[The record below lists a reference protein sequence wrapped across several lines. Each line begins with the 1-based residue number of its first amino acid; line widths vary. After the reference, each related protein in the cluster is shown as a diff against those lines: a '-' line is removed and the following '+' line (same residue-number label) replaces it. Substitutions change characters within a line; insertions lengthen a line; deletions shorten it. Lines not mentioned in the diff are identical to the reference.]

1 MHNMESFII
10 QRTEDTPSIDFNI
23 NAGVFAIAGR
33 SLPENAIEFYKP
45 LFNWVESTL
54 SSTEG
59 KTVSV
64 NIKLEYFNTASSK
77 QIAKLFLLLEEF
89 ITKHTI
95 VINWF
100 YERDDNDM
108 LISGS
113 QYAKFLNLKFEFTE
127 VDHL

>member
-1 MHNMESFII
+1 MEPFVV
-10 QRTEDTPSIDFNI
+10 QRTEDTPTIDFNLDD
-23 NAGVFAIAGR
+23 GLFLIAGR

-45 LFNWVESTL
+45 LFAWVEKHLNEAKGLAIT
-54 SSTEG
+54 
-59 KTVSV
+59 V

-77 QIAKLFLLLEEF
+77 QIAKLFLLLEEY
-89 ITKHTI
+89 IAKHTI

-100 YERDDNDM
+100 YEKEDNDM

-127 VDHL
+127 VDEL